1 MESEQPDTAV
11 TPRVDR
17 IRDRLQAA
25 FQPTRLE
32 VVDDSHRHEG
42 HPSVRDGRGHFTVV
56 IVSAAF
62 AGINKLDRHRAVYDA
77 VQDLMA
83 TDIHAMSI
91 QNFSEVNDAT
101 SQNDDLVDGTSRP
114 VRGLH
119 APGR

>member
-1 MESEQPDTAV
+1 MESEQPEMAV

-25 FQPTRLE
+25 FQPTRVE
-32 VVDDSHRHEG
+32 VVDDSHRHAG

-62 AGINKLDRHRAVYDA
+62 VGMNKLDRHRAVYDA

-91 QNFSEVNDAT
+91 HAF
-101 SQNDDLVDGTSRP
+101 
-114 VRGLH
+114 
-119 APGR
+119 APGEP

>member
-1 MESEQPDTAV
+1 MESDGTDAVV

-25 FQPTRLE
+25 FQPTRLD

-56 IVSAAF
+56 IVAAGF
-62 AGINKLDRHRAVYDA
+62 AGMSKLDRHRAVYDA

-91 QNFSEVNDAT
+91 HAF
-101 SQNDDLVDGTSRP
+101 
-114 VRGLH
+114 
-119 APGR
+119 APGEP

>member
-1 MESEQPDTAV
+1 MEPDQTEPPV

-25 FQPTRLE
+25 LNPTRLD

-42 HPSVRDGRGHFTVV
+42 HPGVRDGRGHFTVV
-56 IVSAAF
+56 IVAAAF
-62 AGINKLDRHRAVYDA
+62 AGMSKLERHRAVYDA

-91 QNFSEVNDAT
+91 HAF
-101 SQNDDLVDGTSRP
+101 
-114 VRGLH
+114 
-119 APGR
+119 APGER

>member
-1 MESEQPDTAV
+1 MESEQPEPVV

-91 QNFSEVNDAT
+91 
-101 SQNDDLVDGTSRP
+101 
-114 VRGLH
+114 H
-119 APGR
+119 AFALGEP

>member
-17 IRDRLQAA
+17 IRDRLQGA

-32 VVDDSHRHEG
+32 VVDDSYRHEG

-62 AGINKLDRHRAVYDA
+62 AGMNKLDRHRAVYDA

-91 QNFSEVNDAT
+91 HAF
-101 SQNDDLVDGTSRP
+101 
-114 VRGLH
+114 
-119 APGR
+119 APGEP

>member
-1 MESEQPDTAV
+1 MESEQPEMAV

-25 FQPTRLE
+25 FQPTRVE

-62 AGINKLDRHRAVYDA
+62 AG
-77 VQDLMA
+77 
-83 TDIHAMSI
+83 
-91 QNFSEVNDAT
+91 
-101 SQNDDLVDGTSRP
+101 
-114 VRGLH
+114 
-119 APGR
+119 

>member
-1 MESEQPDTAV
+1 MEPEQTEPAV

-25 FQPTRLE
+25 LNPTRLD

-56 IVSAAF
+56 IVAAAF
-62 AGINKLDRHRAVYDA
+62 TGLSKLERHRAVYDA

-91 QNFSEVNDAT
+91 HAF
-101 SQNDDLVDGTSRP
+101 
-114 VRGLH
+114 
-119 APGR
+119 APGER

>member
-1 MESEQPDTAV
+1 MVTEESDTAD

-25 FQPTRLE
+25 FRPTRLD
-32 VVDDSHRHEG
+32 VVDDSHRHVG

-56 IVSAAF
+56 IVSADF
-62 AGINKLDRHRAVYDA
+62 AGLSKLDRHRAVYDA

-91 QNFSEVNDAT
+91 HAF
-101 SQNDDLVDGTSRP
+101 
-114 VRGLH
+114 
-119 APGR
+119 APGER

>member
-1 MESEQPDTAV
+1 MEPDQPDLVV

-25 FQPTRLE
+25 LNPTRLD

-42 HPSVRDGRGHFTVV
+42 HPSARDGRGHFAVV

-62 AGINKLDRHRAVYDA
+62 AGLSKLERHRAVYDA
-77 VQDLMA
+77 VEDLMA

-91 QNFSEVNDAT
+91 HAF
-101 SQNDDLVDGTSRP
+101 
-114 VRGLH
+114 
-119 APGR
+119 APGER